1 MANKEDNVS
10 ETSETVLLIIDMIS
24 DFEFEDGDEIFPYAL
39 EAAKILAKL
48 KTRLRKN
55 GIPTVFVND
64 NFGKWHSDKDAVIK
78 SARDSEKG
86 GQIVELLNPDVKD
99 YFVLKPRHSAFF
111 STALEVLLGY
121 IGAKKLIIT
130 GITTDICILFT
141 ANDAYMREYE
151 LVVPSDC
158 VAAVKPE
165 QNQYALEYIER
176 VLKTDVVPAKE
187 IRR

>member
-1 MANKEDNVS
+1 MANKDGNVS

-24 DFEFEDGDEIFPYAL
+24 AFDFEDGNEIFPYAL
-39 EAAKILAKL
+39 DAARNLAKL
-48 KTRLRKN
+48 KSRLRGQ
-55 GIPTVFVND
+55 GIPAIFVND
-64 NFGKWHSDKDAVIK
+64 NYGKWHSDRDAVIS

-86 GQIVELLNPDVKD
+86 GQIVELLNPDEND

-130 GITTDICILFT
+130 GISTDICILFT

-151 LVVPSDC
+151 LTVPSDC

-165 QNQYALEYIER
+165 QNKYALEYIER
-176 VLKTDVVPAKE
+176 VLKTNVVPAEE
-187 IRR
+187 IEQ